1 MAKTTPSDRSDPPR
15 RAAKSVAKK
24 KMEALKQGKFFA
36 TKNGARVNYLK
47 GLGPMGKASNLE
59 AKSLAGPAIKAAKST
74 PKSQLN
80 VKKNINKKQP
90 PKKAAKK
97 KAEPKPKGNKGK
109 KKRAK

>member
-1 MAKTTPSDRSDPPR
+1 
-15 RAAKSVAKK
+15 
-24 KMEALKQGKFFA
+24 
-36 TKNGARVNYLK
+36 
-47 GLGPMGKASNLE
+47 MGKASNLE

-97 KAEPKPKGNKGK
+97 KVSLCLFSNPHFSSRDQTHTDHSTVHLA
-109 KKRAK
+109 RACTSPFGQRLLSLMSATVCNIITVLSFAILARAAV